1 MSVITAVRGREVLD
15 SRGRPTVEADIT
27 LDGGVRVHA
36 SVPSG
41 ASTGRHEAHELRDGD
56 PARYAGRGVQRAVAN
71 ISSLLE
77 PAVVG
82 LDATQQADIDAALLA
97 ADGTPDKSHAGANAV
112 LAVSLAAARAGA
124 RSREVPLWQHLIGE
138 AVPVIPRPMINL
150 ISGGLHARRNL
161 DLQDFLIIPVGAPT
175 YPAALEAS
183 SAVIEATGAVLRE
196 RGLSTLH
203 ADEGGFGPALAGHR
217 EALELAATGVERAGL
232 RLGVDIAFALDVAA
246 THFHDRAT
254 GLYRLA
260 TEGRAV
266 DAGGMVELLE
276 GWMADFPI
284 VSIEDPLAEDDW
296 DGWRLATER
305 LGARA
310 QVVGDDLFT
319 TNHDRLQRGIQ
330 DCAANSVLVK
340 MNQIGTIS
348 ETLAFAEQA
357 RAARYG
363 IVVSARSGETED
375 DALADLAVAARGG
388 QIKVG
393 SLTQS
398 ERLAKYNRLLRILDE
413 VGPHTS
419 LPPWTWPR

>member
-1 MSVITAVRGREVLD
+1 MSLITSVRGREVLD
-15 SRGRPTVEADIT
+15 SRGRPTVEAEIT
-27 LDGGVRVHA
+27 LDDGVRVHA

-41 ASTGRHEAHELRDGD
+41 ASTGSHEAHELRDGD
-56 PARYAGRGVQRAVAN
+56 PTRYAGRGVTRAVAN
-71 ISSLLE
+71 VNSLLE
-77 PAVVG
+77 PAVAG
-82 LDATQQADIDAALLA
+82 LDATRQAEIDAALLV
-97 ADGTPDKSHAGANAV
+97 ADGTPEKSHAGANAV

-124 RSREVPLWQHLIGE
+124 RSRGVPLWQHLIGD
-138 AVPVIPRPMINL
+138 AAPVMPRPMINL

-161 DLQDFLIIPVGAPT
+161 DLQDFLIIPVGATT
-175 YPAALEAS
+175 YPEALEAS
-183 SAVIEATGAVLRE
+183 SAVIEATGQILRA

-203 ADEGGFGPALAGHR
+203 ADEGGFGPALGGHR
-217 EALELAATGVERAGL
+217 DALELAATAVQRAGL
-232 RLGVDIAFALDVAA
+232 RLADDIAFAIDVAA
-246 THFHDRAT
+246 THFYDAAT
-254 GLYRLA
+254 GRYDLA
-260 TEGRAV
+260 TEGCEV
-266 DAGGMVELLE
+266 DAAGMVDLLE
-276 GWMADFPI
+276 EWMVDFPI

-296 DGWRLATER
+296 AGWKLATER
-305 LGARA
+305 LGAKA

-319 TNHDRLQRGIQ
+319 TNRRRLQRGI
-330 DCAANSVLVK
+330 DERAANSVLVK

-348 ETLAFAEQA
+348 ETLELAEQA

-413 VGPHTS
+413 VGPHTP
-419 LPPWTWPR
+419 LPAWGWSR

>member
-1 MSVITAVRGREVLD
+1 MSLITTVRGREVLD
-15 SRGRPTVEADIT
+15 SRGRPTVEAEIT
-27 LDGGVRVHA
+27 LDDGVRVHA

-77 PAVVG
+77 PAVAG
-82 LDATQQADIDAALLA
+82 LDATQQSEIDAALLA
-97 ADGTPDKSHAGANAV
+97 ADGTPEKSHVGANAV

-124 RSREVPLWQHLIGE
+124 RSRGVPLWQHLIGE
-138 AVPVIPRPMINL
+138 SAPVMPRPMINL

-161 DLQDFLIIPVGAPT
+161 DLQDFLIIPVGATT
-175 YPAALEAS
+175 YPEALEAS
-183 SAVIEATGAVLRE
+183 SAVIEATGQILRA

-203 ADEGGFGPALAGHR
+203 ADEGGFGPALEGHR
-217 EALELAATGVERAGL
+217 DALELAAAAVERAGL
-232 RLGVDIAFALDVAA
+232 RLGDDIAFALDVAA
-246 THFHDRAT
+246 THFHDQAT
-254 GLYRLA
+254 GRYQLA

-266 DAGGMVELLE
+266 DAAGMIELLE

-296 DGWRLATER
+296 AGWKLATER
-305 LGARA
+305 LGPSA

-319 TNHDRLQRGIQ
+319 TNRHRLQRGI
-330 DCAANSVLVK
+330 DERAANSVLVK

-348 ETLAFAEQA
+348 ETLALAEQA
-357 RAARYG
+357 RAAHYG

-413 VGPHTS
+413 VGPHTP
-419 LPPWTWPR
+419 LPPWAWSR